1 MQLRMMND
9 LSRLAFYGGRPTSEQ
24 PIRPR
29 PIVEEEEIKAVE
41 EVLRSRN
48 LSSLAGDKTR
58 KFEEEFSKYI
68 GTRFAIA
75 TSNGTTA
82 LHTALAAAGIKA
94 GDEVIVPPFTF
105 VATAT
110 SVLHQ
115 DAVPIFADIDKE
127 TFTIDP
133 RDVKRKITE
142 KTKAIIVVH
151 LFGHP
156 AEMDEIMEIANER
169 DLIVIEDCAQAIG
182 AEYKGRK
189 VGSIGHISAF
199 SFYATKNMMTG
210 EGGMVLTNDEK
221 MANKARL
228 IRHHGQA
235 STYHYEILGY
245 NYRITEMQSAIGLVQ
260 LKKLENFNDIRR
272 KHAKTYYDELKGIKG
287 LELPVERPYV
297 KHVFHLYTIKLTEEV
312 KVSRNEFVKY
322 LKAENVPAGIFYP
335 TPLHLEPLFQNLY
348 ERGKKLDIYK
358 NIRYEA
364 GDFPVSEEISRRVFS
379 LYTDPILTDS
389 EIVTISSAVKK
400 VISVTT

>member
-1 MQLRMMND
+1 MMKD
-9 LSRLAFYGGRPTSEQ
+9 LSKLAFFGGKPASEQ

-29 PIVEEEEIKAVE
+29 PIIDEEEIKAVE

-48 LSSLAGDKTR
+48 LSSLAGDKTK
-58 KFEEEFSKYI
+58 KFEEEFAKYI
-68 GTRFAIA
+68 GTKFAIA

-82 LHTALAAAGIKA
+82 LHTALASAGVKA

-115 DAVPIFADIDKE
+115 DAIPVFADIDKE
-127 TFTIDP
+127 TFTITPEDI
-133 RDVKRKITE
+133 KRKITQ

-156 AEMDEIMEIANER
+156 AEMDEIMEIAKEKN
-169 DLIVIEDCAQAIG
+169 LIVIEDCAQAIG
-182 AEYKGRK
+182 AEYKGKK

-221 MANKARL
+221 IANKARL

-245 NYRITEMQSAIGLVQ
+245 NYRITEMQAAIGLVQ
-260 LKKLENFNDIRR
+260 LRKLETFNNIRR
-272 KHAKTYYDELKGIKG
+272 KHAKIYYDELKGIKG
-287 LELPVERPYV
+287 LELPVEKLYA
-297 KHVFHLYTIKLTEEV
+297 KHVFHLYTIKLTEET
-312 KVSRNEFVKY
+312 KVSRDEFVKY
-322 LKAENVPAGIFYP
+322 LRAENVPAGVFYP
-335 TPLHLEPLFQNLY
+335 TSLHLEPLFQNLY
-348 ERGKKLDIYK
+348 ERGKGLDFYK
-358 NIRYEA
+358 NISYKV
-364 GDFPVSEEISRRVFS
+364 GDFPVSEDISRRVFS
-379 LYTDPILTDS
+379 LYTDPILTDN
-389 EIVTISSAVKK
+389 EIITISSAVKK
-400 VISVTT
+400 VISIVT

>member
-1 MQLRMMND
+1 MMND
-9 LSRLAFYGGRPTSEQ
+9 LSRLAFYGGKPVSEQ

-29 PIVEEEEIKAVE
+29 PVIEEEEIEAVE
-41 EVLRSRN
+41 EVLRSRK
-48 LSSLAGDKTR
+48 LSSLAGDKTK
-58 KFEEEFSKYI
+58 KFEEEFAKYI
-68 GTRFAIA
+68 GTKFAIA

-115 DAVPIFADIDKE
+115 DAVPVFADIDKE

-133 RDVKRKITE
+133 EDVKRKITE

-156 AEMDEIMEIANER
+156 AEMDEIMEIAREKN
-169 DLIVIEDCAQAIG
+169 LIVVEDCAQAIG
-182 AEYKGRK
+182 AEYKGKK

-228 IRHHGQA
+228 VRHHGQA

-260 LKKLENFNDIRR
+260 LKKLENFNNIRR
-272 KHAKTYYDELKGIKG
+272 KHAKIYYDELKGIKG
-287 LELPVERPYV
+287 LELPIERPYA
-297 KHVFHLYTIKLTEEV
+297 KHVFHLYTIKLTEDV
-312 KVSRNEFVKY
+312 KVPRDEFVKY
-322 LKAENVPAGIFYP
+322 LRAENAPAGVFYP
-335 TPLHLEPLFQNLY
+335 TPLHLEPLFQDLY
-348 ERGKKLDIYK
+348 ERGKRLDFYK
-358 NIRYEA
+358 NIKYKA
-364 GDFPVSEEISRRVFS
+364 GDFPVSEDVSGRVFS
-379 LYTDPILTDS
+379 LYTDPVLTDN

>member
-1 MQLRMMND
+1 MKD
-9 LSRLAFYGGRPTSEQ
+9 LSKLAFFGGKPASEQ

-29 PIVEEEEIKAVE
+29 PIIDEEEIKAVE

-48 LSSLAGDKTR
+48 LSSLAGDKTK
-58 KFEEEFSKYI
+58 KFEEEFAKYI
-68 GTRFAIA
+68 GTKFAIA

-82 LHTALAAAGIKA
+82 LHTALASAGVKA

-115 DAVPIFADIDKE
+115 DAIPVFADIDKE
-127 TFTIDP
+127 TFTITPEDI
-133 RDVKRKITE
+133 KRKITQ

-156 AEMDEIMEIANER
+156 AEMDEIMEIAKEKN
-169 DLIVIEDCAQAIG
+169 LIVIEDCAQAIG
-182 AEYKGRK
+182 AEYKGKK

-221 MANKARL
+221 IANKARL

-245 NYRITEMQSAIGLVQ
+245 NYRITEMQAAIGLVQ
-260 LKKLENFNDIRR
+260 LRKLETFNNIRR
-272 KHAKTYYDELKGIKG
+272 KHAKIYYDELKGIKG
-287 LELPVERPYV
+287 LELPVEKLYA
-297 KHVFHLYTIKLTEEV
+297 KHVFHLYTIKLTEET
-312 KVSRNEFVKY
+312 KVSRDEFVKY
-322 LKAENVPAGIFYP
+322 LRAENVPAGVFYP
-335 TPLHLEPLFQNLY
+335 TSLHLEPLFQNLY
-348 ERGKKLDIYK
+348 ERGKGLDFYK
-358 NIRYEA
+358 NISYKV
-364 GDFPVSEEISRRVFS
+364 GDFPVSEDISRRVFS
-379 LYTDPILTDS
+379 LYTDPILTDN
-389 EIVTISSAVKK
+389 EIITISSAVKK
-400 VISVTT
+400 VISIVT